1 MILIKRQCGI
11 YHIVSL
17 LMLYNI
23 IVVFAQ
29 PERETIGERVYARV
43 KQKRGLGRWFC
54 CLWLRANINNKEL
67 KNGKKKK

>member
-11 YHIVSL
+11 YHIVSF

-29 PERETIGERVYARV
+29 PECETIGERVYARV
-43 KQKRGLGRWFC
+43 KKGAWGGGSAAYGF
-54 CLWLRANINNKEL
+54 EL
-67 KNGKKKK
+67 I